1 VKKSSGMTLD
11 LDYFPITQ
19 VVSAGLWCL
28 EHMNSIDPTIEYVRC
43 FHTDGHRWKLYE
55 IHRTHI
61 KKTKFFE
68 PDP

>member
-1 VKKSSGMTLD
+1 MTLD

-43 FHTDGHRWKLYE
+43 FHTDGHSWKLYE